1 MSEEEKIN
9 EVLEN
14 FSFYKV
20 QRVMDFLNWKWL
32 DTGGTFAI
40 PSYFRMIEDA
50 KDLLYR
56 CKNNKNET
64 VTISTGGFVAH
75 KKKDKNG
82 ESFYSLSFVICE
94 SCNL

>member
-1 MSEEEKIN
+1 MSEEEKII

-20 QRVMDFLNWKWL
+20 QRVMDFLNWKWI
-32 DTGGTFAI
+32 DTNGTFAI
-40 PSYFRMIEDA
+40 PSYYRMIEMA

-56 CKNNKNET
+56 CKNNENET

-75 KKKDKNG
+75 KNKDEDG
-82 ESFYSLSFVICE
+82 ESLYSLSFVICE
-94 SCNL
+94 SSNF